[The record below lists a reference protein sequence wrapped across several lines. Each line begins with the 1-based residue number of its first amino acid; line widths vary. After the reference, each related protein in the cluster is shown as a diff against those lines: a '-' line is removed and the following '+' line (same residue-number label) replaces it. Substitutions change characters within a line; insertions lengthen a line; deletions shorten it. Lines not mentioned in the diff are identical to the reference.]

1 MFPLSLDFS
10 KLNSFERIL
19 WRISKGNIFLKHSN
33 IDEDL
38 VDPTTGDEVR
48 KSIFLLFFQGEEL
61 KSRVKKVCE
70 GYHAS
75 IYPCPESLG
84 MRIHGLKIE
93 KIYNQNL
100 ICLLQNQNFDP
111 KIILLGRYLVK
122 TVHNINL
129 FLIFKNCV
137 KIKNVQRLK

>member
-1 MFPLSLDFS
+1 MKFNVTAGVIDFS

-19 WRISKGNIFLKHSN
+19 WRISKGNIFLKHSS

-38 VDPTTGDEVR
+38 VDPTTGNEVR

-84 MRIHGLKIE
+84 MRIHGLKVVNIGQE
-93 KIYNQNL
+93 GPFFLFAPCNL
-100 ICLLQNQNFDP
+100 ND
-111 KIILLGRYLVK
+111 
-122 TVHNINL
+122 
-129 FLIFKNCV
+129 FLISSQNT
-137 KIKNVQRLK
+137 

>member
-1 MFPLSLDFS
+1 MKFNVTAGVIDFS

-33 IDEDL
+33 IYENL

-84 MRIHGLKIE
+84 MRIHGLKVERYAI
-93 KIYNQNL
+93 KI
-100 ICLLQNQNFDP
+100 
-111 KIILLGRYLVK
+111 
-122 TVHNINL
+122 
-129 FLIFKNCV
+129 
-137 KIKNVQRLK
+137 